1 VETKRGVRLQR
12 GIDRDGEDSRAQWER
27 WMEEEDDYVARD
39 RPAEHVDVVLPGDQ
53 DLWR

>member
-1 VETKRGVRLQR
+1 M
-12 GIDRDGEDSRAQWER
+12 D
-27 WMEEEDDYVARD
+27 EEDGYVARE